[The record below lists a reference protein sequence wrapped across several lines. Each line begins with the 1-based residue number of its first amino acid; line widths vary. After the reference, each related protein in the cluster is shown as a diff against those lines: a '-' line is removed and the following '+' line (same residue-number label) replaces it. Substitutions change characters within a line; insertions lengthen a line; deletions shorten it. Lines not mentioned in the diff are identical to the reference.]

1 MKFNI
6 DIERF
11 TKQFNKEYKF
21 LYDNDDYVA
30 GYREAVE
37 AFDNFVAEHAEFVG
51 EFVDYRR
58 DFVSSDREAA
68 AFMFAMEALANNF
81 DLDKYVNKNPQSLLT
96 PVYRGGHW
104 IYELKIK

>member
-6 DIERF
+6 DIKQF
-11 TKQFNKEYKF
+11 AKQFNKEYEF

-37 AFDNFVAEHAEFVG
+37 AFDNFVEKHAEFVG

-68 AFMFAMEALANNF
+68 AFMFALETLADNF
-81 DLDKYVNKNPQSLLT
+81 DLDKYIDKNLDSLLT

-104 IYELKIK
+104 IYE

>member
-6 DIERF
+6 DIEQF
-11 TKQFNKEYKF
+11 AKQFNKEYKF
-21 LYDNDDYVA
+21 LYENDDYVA
-30 GYREAVE
+30 GYREAAE
-37 AFDNFVAEHAEFVG
+37 AFDNFVEKHAEFVG

-68 AFMFAMEALANNF
+68 AFMFALETLADNF
-81 DLDKYVNKNPQSLLT
+81 DLDKYIDKNTDNLLT

-104 IYELKIK
+104 IYEL

>member
-6 DIERF
+6 DINQF
-11 TKQFNKEYKF
+11 AKQFNKEYEF

-30 GYREAVE
+30 GYNEAVE
-37 AFDNFVAEHAEFVG
+37 AFDNFVEKHAEFVG

-68 AFMFAMEALANNF
+68 AFMFALSTLLDNDF
-81 DLDKYVNKNPQSLLT
+81 DLDKYLDKNPQSLLT

-104 IYELKIK
+104 IYE

>member
-6 DIERF
+6 DIEQF

-51 EFVDYRR
+51 EFVEYRR

-81 DLDKYVNKNPQSLLT
+81 DLDKYVNKNPQSLLI

-104 IYELKIK
+104 IYEL

>member
-6 DIERF
+6 DIEQF
-11 TKQFNKEYKF
+11 AKQFNKEYKF
-21 LYDNDDYVA
+21 LYDNDNYVA

-51 EFVDYRR
+51 EFVEYRR

-104 IYELKIK
+104 IYELKTK

>member
-6 DIERF
+6 DIKQF
-11 TKQFNKEYKF
+11 AKQFNKEYKF
-21 LYDNDDYVA
+21 LYDSDDYVA

-37 AFDNFVAEHAEFVG
+37 AFDNFVEKHAEFVG

-68 AFMFAMEALANNF
+68 AFMFALEKLAGNF
-81 DLDKYVNKNPQSLLT
+81 DLDKYVDKNPDSLLT
-96 PVYRGGHW
+96 PVYRSGYW
-104 IYELKIK
+104 IYE

>member
-6 DIERF
+6 DIEKF
-11 TKQFNKEYKF
+11 AKQFNKEYKF

-37 AFDNFVAEHAEFVG
+37 AFDNFVEKHAEFVG

-68 AFMFAMEALANNF
+68 AFMFALETLSDNF
-81 DLDKYVNKNPQSLLT
+81 NLDKYLDKNPDSLLT

-104 IYELKIK
+104 IYEL

>member
-6 DIERF
+6 DIEKF
-11 TKQFNKEYKF
+11 AKQFNKEYKF

-37 AFDNFVAEHAEFVG
+37 AFDNFVEKHAEFVG

-68 AFMFAMEALANNF
+68 AFMFALETLEDNF
-81 DLDKYVNKNPQSLLT
+81 DLDKYLDKNSDSLLT

-104 IYELKIK
+104 IYEL

>member
-6 DIERF
+6 DIEQF
-11 TKQFNKEYKF
+11 TKQFNKEYKFLEYKF

-81 DLDKYVNKNPQSLLT
+81 DLDKYVNKNP
-96 PVYRGGHW
+96 
-104 IYELKIK
+104 